1 MTTDKQ
7 HEEISSNKIFGGLS
21 IRSRLIAVLILIVM
35 IPLVTTNMIGAILS
49 IDKIKEQVLN
59 QLSTVADLKA
69 TEIHTW
75 IESVYAQ
82 LNLLLPSDDSI
93 PDWET
98 VLVSKSENT
107 DQELKDEAKIR
118 LQKEFL
124 QTLKRNR
131 NFEEISLLDL
141 NGLVVVSTSDL
152 QQGQIKS
159 SRRYFSEGQKS
170 FFINPPY
177 HSPSLNRLSM
187 VASIPV
193 TDPRG
198 TLIGVLIGRIQFETL
213 FKFTDVKSGLGETG
227 ELYLVNKNHILLTPL
242 RFQSVEPLT
251 IPIFSTGINNS
262 LDQGANGSGNYPNY
276 AKTMVLG
283 AYRYI
288 PELEIALITEEELSE
303 TQMSASTTIII
314 NAFSVLATL
323 LVVIGV
329 ALLIAR
335 RITEPLERL
344 AISTDKIAGGEL
356 DTDIVVDQTD
366 EIGKL
371 AQSIAKMTAQLK
383 GFITD
388 LEQRVAE
395 RTKEVERRSIQIQVA
410 SEVAR
415 DTTAVQDLNDLLHRA
430 VDLIRERFGFYHAG
444 IFLVDDKREFAVLR
458 ASTGDAGRQMIER
471 GHKLRVG
478 ETGIVGYVTS
488 TGEARIA
495 TDVGVDAVHFKNPLL
510 PETRSEMALP
520 LISANRII
528 GALDVQSTIESA
540 FDQEDIR
547 ILQILADQ
555 LAVAIENA
563 NLFST
568 MNDTLTQLEAAQQEY
583 THEAWK
589 RFTESGRVRGY
600 MYRGSG
606 VETLGERKDIM
617 DIADGCQVNIPLKVR
632 DQVVGNID
640 LLFDRSVSESDT
652 ISTFEEIAK
661 RLSLVLE
668 SARLLEETRFRSE
681 QIKLLQEITASA
693 SSHLDKQE
701 LLDDISQK
709 LVDGF
714 ELDNCSVM
722 LFDPTNERGTIVA
735 NNSTVAK
742 TSLDYSGVKLPV
754 SGCAAFANLIHEQ
767 KSAVI
772 YNALEDSRIKE
783 LEPFLAARGTITLIL
798 TPLILRG
805 EVVGAILLESTNAEK
820 RISDDDL
827 QLLDQ
832 IGLQVSVGLDVARLF
847 EMTED
852 RVRQE
857 KMLAEIS
864 NRMRETLDVDHVI
877 RTAAR
882 EVRQALGLNEVV
894 IRLNPTENQSRSGNN
909 KSIETTGEISQGQV

>member
-1 MTTDKQ
+1 MIPDKQ
-7 HEEISSNKIFGGLS
+7 HEEISSNKIFGELS
-21 IRSRLIAVLILIVM
+21 IRSRLIAVLILIVI
-35 IPLVTTNMIGAILS
+35 IPLIITNLVGAVLS
-49 IDKIKEQVLN
+49 IDKIQEQVLS

-75 IESVYAQ
+75 IDNVNAQ
-82 LNLLLPSDDSI
+82 LDLMLPSEESY
-93 PDWET
+93 PDWEAI
-98 VLVSKSENT
+98 LVSSNENP
-107 DQELKDEAKIR
+107 DPVRQAEANIR
-118 LQKEFL
+118 LQKGFL
-124 QTLKRNR
+124 QSLERNQS
-131 NFEEISLLDL
+131 FEEISLLDM

-152 QQGQIKS
+152 QEGQIKS
-159 SRRYFSEGQKS
+159 SRRYFSEGLKS

-193 TDPRG
+193 KDQKDNP
-198 TLIGVLIGRIQFETL
+198 IGVLIGRLQFETL
-213 FKFTDVKSGLGETG
+213 YKFTDVKTGLGETG

-242 RFQSVEPLT
+242 RFRTVEPLT

-262 LDQGANGSGNYPNY
+262 LDQGASGSGSYSNY
-276 AKTMVLG
+276 AKSMVLG

-288 PELEIALITEEELSE
+288 PELEIAIITEEELSE
-303 TQMSASTTIII
+303 TQMTAGTTVII

-323 LVVIGV
+323 IVVIGV

-335 RITEPLERL
+335 RITQPLERL
-344 AISTDKIAGGEL
+344 AISADRIAGGEL
-356 DTDIVVDQTD
+356 DTQIVVDQTD

-383 GFITD
+383 EFITD
-388 LEQRVAE
+388 LEQRVAD

-415 DTTAVQDLNDLLHRA
+415 DTTAVQDLNELLHRA

-444 IFLVDDKREFAVLR
+444 IFLVDDKREFAILR

-471 GHKLRVG
+471 GHKLKVG

-520 LISANRII
+520 LISGNRII

-568 MNDTLTQLEAAQQEY
+568 MNDTLSQLEAAQQEY
-583 THEAWK
+583 TREAWK
-589 RFTESGRVRGY
+589 RFTESGQARGY

-606 VETLGERKDIM
+606 VETLGERTERM
-617 DIADGCQVNIPLKVR
+617 ENTDGRQVIIPLKIR

-640 LLFDRSVSESDT
+640 LLFEESVSQSDT
-652 ISTFEEIAK
+652 ISTFEEIAN

-714 ELDNCSVM
+714 EMENCSVM

-735 NNSTVAK
+735 NSSIVTK
-742 TSLDYSGVKLPV
+742 TGLDYSGVKLPV
-754 SGCAAFANLIHEQ
+754 TGCAAFVNLIHDQ

-772 YNALEDSRIKE
+772 YNALEDGRVQE

-820 RISDDDL
+820 RITNDDL

-882 EVRQALGLNEVV
+882 EVRQALALNEVV
-894 IRLNPTENQSRSGNN
+894 IRLDPAGNQPGSGDK
-909 KSIETTGEISQGQV
+909 KSIETSGEINQGQV